1 MKNNLLEVQNLV
13 KRYEKFTLGPLSFS
27 IQSGEIVGFIGR
39 NGAGKT
45 TTMKSI
51 YGLISKNEGE
61 IKIFDEKFDENT
73 LFNKE
78 KIGFMLGG
86 VDFYPNTKIKN
97 LTKVIKRFYHTWDE
111 KVYQKYLR
119 EFNLDEN
126 KKINELSEGMKVK
139 YNLAL
144 SLSHGALL
152 FILDEPTSGLDP
164 VSRDEVTDIFM
175 KLTEKGDKSVLFSTH
190 ITEDLD
196 KCADRIIYIQEGS
209 IVADYPLLE
218 YKNGFSLLSIGKDE
232 FQNTLLEKA
241 IGYRKTRTS
250 FEFLYKDI
258 DLPCNIGTISKPDLE
273 TIMVLNERGKNNNES
288 NL

>member
-111 KVYQKYLR
+111 KVYQKYLQ

-241 IGYRKTRTS
+241 IGYRKARTS